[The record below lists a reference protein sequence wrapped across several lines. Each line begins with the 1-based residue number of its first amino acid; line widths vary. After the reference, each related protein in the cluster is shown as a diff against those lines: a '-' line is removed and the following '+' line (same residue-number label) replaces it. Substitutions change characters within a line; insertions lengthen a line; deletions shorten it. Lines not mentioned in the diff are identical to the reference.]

1 MKIDHAIEQVCDAEA
16 ALGDDLRLVGERHAV
31 DADVY
36 HVAHVLSARC
46 RSQIE
51 RLRSHAGRYGADEP
65 ELPEDGSPVVERL
78 RRLSSDL
85 LGKHEVAG
93 MLLLDDLRDLYLTA
107 HRAELAWVVLLQA
120 ARAAR
125 DEDLAEA
132 AKAGREEAERRW
144 KWLRTRIKESAPQV
158 LVAG

>member
-1 MKIDHAIEQVCDAEA
+1 MKIDHAIGQVCDAEA
-16 ALGDDLRLVGERHAV
+16 ALGEELRVVGERHAV

-46 RSQIE
+46 RSQVE
-51 RLRSHAGRYGADEP
+51 RLRPYADRYGADEP
-65 ELPEDGSPVVERL
+65 ELPEEGSTVVERL

-85 LGKHEVAG
+85 LGKHEAAG
-93 MLLLDDLRDLYLTA
+93 MLLLDDLRDVYLTA

-125 DEDLAEA
+125 DDDLVEA

-144 KWLRTRIKESAPQV
+144 KWLRTRIKEASPQV
-158 LVAG
+158 LAAG